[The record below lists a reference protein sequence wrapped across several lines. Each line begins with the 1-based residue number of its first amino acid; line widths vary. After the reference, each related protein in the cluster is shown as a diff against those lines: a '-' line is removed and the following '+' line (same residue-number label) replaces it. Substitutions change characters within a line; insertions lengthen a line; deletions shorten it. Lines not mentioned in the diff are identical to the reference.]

1 MSYLTTIFKTLLFTS
16 INFIYN
22 KNLIKDK
29 NGGVC
34 VCVCVCV
41 SLIYGDGDGTE
52 TYMSVKS
59 SVTYIHISGKDRI
72 KK

>member
-29 NGGVC
+29 NGG
-34 VCVCVCV
+34 VCVCV

>member
-1 MSYLTTIFKTLLFTS
+1 MSYLTTRFKTLLFTS

-41 SLIYGDGDGTE
+41 FDIWGWGWDRNIYV
-52 TYMSVKS
+52 S
-59 SVTYIHISGKDRI
+59 
-72 KK
+72 